1 MHRTRAFNQCI
12 GCIGPN
18 VRVSATL
25 GFGHTGLGLPLELW
39 SGLVHSLL
47 IKVVVQSRHFRLAQW
62 ARLSIRWRLPRPLDH
77 SLSMFITRGKSLTR
91 VINIDMLWSSGRG
104 SRHLMLKSAHWAE
117 CIDQWFA
124 RLGFI
129 NRLCPTLMFF
139 GIFCERAI
147 AVCNQIT
154 SLH

>member
-1 MHRTRAFNQCI
+1 MVYCTEARTTCM
-12 GCIGPN
+12 G
-18 VRVSATL
+18 
-25 GFGHTGLGLPLELW
+25 
-39 SGLVHSLL
+39 HSLL

-62 ARLSIRWRLPRPLDH
+62 AHLSIRWRLPRPLDH

-129 NRLCPTLMFF
+129 NRLCISPPCSSVVQCWSGLPKQDVLQL
-139 GIFCERAI
+139 IYCLEKADSCEKW
-147 AVCNQIT
+147 
-154 SLH
+154 